1 MPLPETAAVPD
12 ASAAPMRPGGPGAT
26 RLPGHPDMPG
36 AAPPLTGPAG
46 GRMMAGPGMAPSV
59 SSGRT
64 PGASNYDQ
72 RLDRLEAS
80 VHVLLQEVKELRRQ
94 ASATAEQEKLIRE
107 LVKELK
113 SLRRPQGEET
123 KPESRP

>member
-1 MPLPETAAVPD
+1 M
-12 ASAAPMRPGGPGAT
+12 
-26 RLPGHPDMPG
+26 
-36 AAPPLTGPAG
+36 TGPAG
-46 GRMMAGPGMAPSV
+46 NRMMAGPGTAPSV

-64 PGASNYDQ
+64 PGPSNYDQ

-80 VHVLLQEVKELRRQ
+80 VHALIQEVKELRRQ

-123 KPESRP
+123 KPEFRP